1 VLLRRWERGDVA
13 CAAEGKGVD
22 EAGALAWIEMQLR
35 RQADGAGLSLA
46 IAEAGSGEALGCVS
60 LNARPRPGVA
70 PVGGP
75 TGGRLAFE
83 TQVGTAG
90 IGYWVLARARG
101 RGLATAGV
109 RLLTRWAIAGAG
121 MRRIEALVEPGN
133 RASLRVLERCS
144 FRREGLLREFL
155 DFGDGGRRADA
166 YVYSLIPGDPP
177 EGV

>member
-1 VLLRRWERGDVA
+1 LRRWEHADVG
-13 CAAEGKGVD
+13 CAAEGKGTD
-22 EAGALAWIEMQLR
+22 EAGALAWIEMQMR

-46 IAEAGSGEALGCVS
+46 IAATGTGEALGCIS

-75 TGGRLAFE
+75 ADGWLAFE
-83 TQVGTAG
+83 AQAGAAG
-90 IGYWVLARARG
+90 IGYWVLARARR
-101 RGLATAGV
+101 RGLATAAV

-133 RASLRVLERCS
+133 RASLSVLERCS
-144 FRREGLLREFL
+144 FRREGLLRDYL
-155 DFGDGGRRADA
+155 DLADGGRRGDA

-177 EGV
+177 GGV

>member
-1 VLLRRWERGDVA
+1 MLLRPWEHGDVA

-22 EAGALAWIEMQLR
+22 EAGALAWIAMQVQ

-46 IAEAGSGEALGCVS
+46 IAAAGSGEALGCIS
-60 LNARPRPGVA
+60 LNARPRPGIA

-75 TGGRLAFE
+75 PDGLLAFE
-83 TQVGTAG
+83 VQAGTAG
-90 IGYWVLARARG
+90 IGYWVLARARR

-109 RLLTRWAIAGAG
+109 RLLTRWAVTTAGL
-121 MRRIEALVEPGN
+121 RRIEALVEPDN
-133 RASLRVLERCS
+133 RPSLRVLERCS
-144 FRREGLLREFL
+144 FRREGLLRDYL
-155 DFGDGGRRADA
+155 DMGGDGRRADA